1 MENLREAV
9 QATSGVELTDFQES
23 QFRVYFEELTRWN
36 QRFSLT
42 SIVKAKEVASKHF
55 ADSLEVLRATKKFL
69 EPPFRIV
76 DIGSGAGFPGIPL
89 GLVEEKATIDLIEA
103 TGKKARFLK
112 HIVNT
117 LALTNV
123 SVHYSRAETLGQDPL
138 FREQFDLAT
147 ARGVGHVFVALEY
160 LFPFCR
166 LGGIVV
172 ILTKPT
178 GKNTIDEAKGVMEK
192 LGGSF
197 LEYQEVAGSDRVIRR
212 GIIVGRK
219 MVVTSPIYPRKPG
232 APSKKPLGRRK
243 DLGSPSGFNSGHS

>member
-1 MENLREAV
+1 MEYLREEL
-9 QATSGVELTDFQES
+9 QATRGIELTDSQES
-23 QFRVYFEELTRWN
+23 QFRIYFEELIRWN
-36 QRFSLT
+36 QHVSLT

-55 ADSLEVLRATKKFL
+55 ADSLEVLRVATKFL
-69 EPPFRIV
+69 ELPFSVV
-76 DIGSGAGFPGIPL
+76 DVGSGAGFPGIPL
-89 GLVEEKATIDLIEA
+89 GLVEEKATVDLIEA
-103 TGKKARFLK
+103 TGKKARFLN

-123 SVHYSRAETLGQDPL
+123 SVHCSRAETLGQDPL

-178 GKNTIDEAKGVMEK
+178 EKNTIDEAKRVMEK

-197 LEYQEVAGSDRVIRR
+197 LEYQEVAGPDQVIRR

-219 MVVTSPIYPRKPG
+219 MAMTSPIYPRKPG
-232 APSKKPLGRRK
+232 APSKKPLGLRK
-243 DLGSPSGFNSGHS
+243 DRGFPAGFVR

>member
-1 MENLREAV
+1 MEYLRAEV
-9 QATSGVELTDFQES
+9 QATTGIELTDFQENR
-23 QFRVYFEELTRWN
+23 FRIYFEELTRWN
-36 QRFSLT
+36 QHVSLT

-55 ADSLEVLRATKKFL
+55 ADSLEVLRTAKKFL
-69 EPPFRIV
+69 ELPFSAV

-89 GLVEEKATIDLIEA
+89 GLVEEKATVDLIEA
-103 TGKKARFLK
+103 TGKKARFLN

-117 LALTNV
+117 LVLTNV
-123 SVHYSRAETLGQDPL
+123 SVHCSRAETLGQDPL

-147 ARGVGHVFVALEY
+147 ARGVGHIFVALEY

-178 GKNTIDEAKGVMEK
+178 GKNTIDQAKGVMKK

-197 LEYQEVAGSDRVIRR
+197 LEYQEVAGPDKVIRR

-219 MVVTSPIYPRKPG
+219 MVMTDPIYPRKPG
-232 APSKKPLGRRK
+232 APSKKPLGLEK
-243 DLGSPSGFNSGHS
+243 TSALYIEHN